1 MPERDASSSSGLTP
15 MAPDARGR
23 DFLKLCGVALKGA
36 TEHCAFNVAIRPA
49 SDLADFLF
57 DARAGPAPAA
67 PRSAPRRPRAP
78 AQGLDRRVSADKEA
92 QSVALKNFA
101 QIDLH
106 LVGGSAALLPWQ
118 PSAAP
123 LLAFINQARPA
134 HVARGCGGLAG
145 ACGRG
150 PASARLSERC
160 KPALHAEAEAGAGAG
175 SCSAWWR
182 RRGW

>member
-1 MPERDASSSSGLTP
+1 
-15 MAPDARGR
+15 MARDARGR
-23 DFLKLCGVALKGA
+23 DFLKLCGVALKSA

-78 AQGLDRRVSADKEA
+78 AQGLDRRVSADEEA

-106 LVGGSAALLPWQ
+106 FVGGSAALLPWQ

-123 LLAFINQARPA
+123 LLAFINQAHPPTRRPRLRRVGGCA
-134 HVARGCGGLAG
+134 RPRPCGRAVVRALQARAARGG
-145 ACGRG
+145 
-150 PASARLSERC
+150 
-160 KPALHAEAEAGAGAG
+160 
-175 SCSAWWR
+175 
-182 RRGW
+182 